1 MFTFCAMVLFS
12 LSWKHSRFWKRHEFK
27 NANIS
32 MPESGPGAEI
42 AEFDGELPARIH
54 PMRVNGGPC
63 RPGPLPAGAPDR
75 AHSTVRNCARHSPEG
90 PA

>member
-1 MFTFCAMVLFS
+1 MVLFS

-42 AEFDGELPARIH
+42 AEFDVECP
-54 PMRVNGGPC
+54 
-63 RPGPLPAGAPDR
+63 
-75 AHSTVRNCARHSPEG
+75 PEFTRFV
-90 PA
+90 

>member
-1 MFTFCAMVLFS
+1 MVLFS

-42 AEFDGELPARIH
+42 AELDGELPGRIH
-54 PMRVNGGPC
+54 PMRVNGDLQAGPAAGRDA
-63 RPGPLPAGAPDR
+63 RP